1 MRFPKTIIYT
11 SHSYIF
17 VSAIS
22 NVFHEKDE
30 CYVSIDDKTSLS
42 IVQPSKIFPFEN
54 TCQVLFVPWYA
65 NRWNIGQLKRK
76 LIRNSNRNQ
85 IFHLDPFSKFFQN
98 PGTKFSSLPFPE
110 ESFFI
115 KWNLL
120 CWAQCDVASMKQSD
134 IEYSGL
140 EHILQLPE
148 VHSTNETVTKI
159 SYTISS
165 WFPSVLLI
173 KAKHSRWLW
182 L

>member
-1 MRFPKTIIYT
+1 MRRICMRFPKTIIYT

-98 PGTKFSSLPFPE
+98 PGTNFSSLPFPE
-110 ESFFI
+110 AFFHR
-115 KWNLL
+115 
-120 CWAQCDVASMKQSD
+120 MKLVMLS
-134 IEYSGL
+134 SVRCGF
-140 EHILQLPE
+140 
-148 VHSTNETVTKI
+148 NEAEWLRI
-159 SYTISS
+159 
-165 WFPSVLLI
+165 
-173 KAKHSRWLW
+173 LW
-182 L
+182 LRAHSSTPRSALYEWNSH

>member
-85 IFHLDPFSKFFQN
+85 IFHLDPFSKFF
-98 PGTKFSSLPFPE
+98 PKSWYKIFKSSFSRRI
-110 ESFFI
+110 FFHKMKLVMLSSVWCGFNEAEWYRI
-115 KWNLL
+115 QWLRAHSSTPRSPLYEWN
-120 CWAQCDVASMKQSD
+120 S
-134 IEYSGL
+134 
-140 EHILQLPE
+140 H
-148 VHSTNETVTKI
+148 
-159 SYTISS
+159 
-165 WFPSVLLI
+165 
-173 KAKHSRWLW
+173 
-182 L
+182 